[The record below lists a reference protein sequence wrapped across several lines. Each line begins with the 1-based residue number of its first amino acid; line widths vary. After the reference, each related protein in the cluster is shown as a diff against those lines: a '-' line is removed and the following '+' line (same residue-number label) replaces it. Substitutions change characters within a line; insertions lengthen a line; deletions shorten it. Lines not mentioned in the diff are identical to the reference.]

1 MRNNTWKKFLAITL
15 ALMMATSLG
24 LSSGTLRAKAE
35 GGVSV
40 ENETVTIEGN
50 VEYAEAFA
58 REDEVT
64 DLTVNGDVV
73 SESNLDLFV
82 SASDNGSVTVKTG
95 DVTIPGDG
103 GVEIFTHGEEA
114 TVDVTVGDV
123 TSGGTAIITSNAG
136 GEIDLETG
144 AVSAETAGARI
155 YTSTDYVS
163 EETTAEAF
171 AAAVSGDPYDVR
183 TFEGPEAGEDVYA
196 IKCEVFRPE
205 NEPGTEYYHYFYSDG
220 TESYEKRSWK
230 ALPGSTEINIGGNVA
245 VVGTEDN
252 RQAIGIDAEVRYS
265 DQTATVVVEGGVS
278 VDNQGENGSAE
289 GIRLFTNYEEE
300 TGTATIA
307 VEEDVTVTAE
317 GSVWGVDVN
326 AGDGNAAVLVGDV
339 TVDGRSGQGA
349 YVSVEDGQASLAAG
363 DVSISVDE
371 NWGTGMGISVTGAGN
386 ATVKTEDITYVNS
399 DETAG
404 GRAVSVSVRDYE
416 EEVFAG
422 GSVTLDAGDISSNV
436 GGLEVQ
442 NEEGTADITVGNVD
456 AASIAVSISTREDT
470 TTNFTA
476 GTVHSKEDTG
486 VSVYTNGG
494 ENTVQ
499 TGAIT
504 AEDNGFYVNVNDES
518 HSESMT
524 AEDFAAIDTSTIKDS
539 WTSTFSTP
547 PSVGPG
553 SRYQT
558 KMEVLKAENGTTYYH
573 YFYND
578 GSETYSK
585 NWYEPTTGFVTAEV
599 NGDIIVNGT
608 DVNAWDYGVS
618 ATVNSDKQAAA
629 VKVDG
634 NITVESKGTQDS
646 AEGIHAYISDQ
657 KSGSVSVTAGGDVSV
672 SAENNAYGITVWA
685 EDGTAAASAG
695 AVTVSGRYGTGA
707 RANTEDGTAILTA
720 EDIHV
725 YVEDW
730 GNGLDVDVNG
740 TGSVTAET
748 GDISFANT
756 GDYNSGTAVSVYVN
770 SDENAESEKTGS
782 ATVTTGNIASDSNGV
797 SISNYF
803 GNADVTV
810 GNVDTVDNAVNVWAF
825 GDSTTTLTA
834 GEVTSDHG
842 TAVEVSTRA
851 DDADAIVK
859 TGDITFGIN
868 PEDHWNSGLYV
879 SAEGAGTATVTAGD
893 VTGTVTEGGTAVR
906 ESVSDGGTA
915 TVTTGDVTLKVK
927 EDPEEEN
934 YYYNAAVDVEAGTYY
949 DENGEPITSSATA
962 NLTAGNVTSDGSGVD
977 INNTASEVNVTVG
990 NIKAQDQGAYVNVS
1004 KEGITSFT
1012 AGNITSENSSGV
1024 SAYNNGGT
1032 LNVQTGSVSG
1042 KNGISAY
1049 ANRASDWQWMDEEH
1063 FEALGLEEPT
1073 YIGSWVD
1080 DEGIV
1085 HSEETWVVDN
1095 VEYRRVTT
1103 VYSEEEEWTDY
1114 EKITYTDVE
1123 GTTDVVVKGDVSASN
1138 TDWANGA
1145 NLYVSSGKQEGAMA
1159 IDGAVTAVSAES
1171 GAQAASVGG
1180 DNGGEAALLIDGNV
1194 SATGKDWT
1202 NGVGV
1207 SAGSGSTAEAV
1218 VHGDISATSTD
1229 GFGVGVQLSASDES
1243 TVNATVEGDINATG
1257 ETSDGVETF
1266 NNGGTLSL
1274 TVVGDITSNDTGI
1287 EMNSGNW
1294 ENEYLEG
1301 KIEVDESELTYYS
1314 IDKDGNYTWKEYIH
1328 KDGDKEIHYDEYGN
1342 QWILKTPE
1350 TEKESVSNIDVIGDV
1365 TGTDEAVLINLNG
1378 EKAKINMIV
1387 DGTLSG
1393 EENGV
1398 VLKAQTVAEN
1408 VSLTV
1413 WEIKPNEDGAVAARQ
1428 TNIWTEDAEG
1438 KWTTST
1444 VEDEEFEKQIQY
1456 IIRVE
1461 QPNKGSVDTVGTTD
1475 YEGYNVAKEGQT
1487 VTLKVNVPA
1496 GYRLKN
1502 AYNGTDTKV
1511 QLAKD
1516 GNGDYYLIIPRGGA
1530 VTLSVTLERIP
1541 PKQKTDEEITEAVE
1555 EAIAQTEPEEAAN
1568 TKVEVQTDDDGKKT
1582 VVLTPT
1588 ETATETAVAV
1598 SNALIAEIVKAN
1610 VENIAIAGKSEKAQ
1624 VALQSAAIEK
1634 IMKENDSAHLIV
1646 DIEEDTK
1653 QTEEAIEKVP
1663 TGLKVLEGAVH
1674 IQVKLVDKDGNSTTL
1689 GTNENIKVNL
1699 KLEFIE
1705 GLQIVFVGNDGVA
1718 VTVEPVWVEA
1728 TDTVPGHWEVPYMG
1742 VGSYIPVVPET

>member
-1 MRNNTWKKFLAITL
+1 MKKFLAITL

-103 GVEIFTHGEEA
+103 GVEIFTHGEA
-114 TVDVTVGDV
+114 KVDVTVEDV
-123 TSGGTAIITSNAG
+123 TSGGTAIYTSNAG

-144 AVSAETAGARI
+144 PVSAETAGAKI
-155 YTSTDYVS
+155 YVHTDFVS

-245 VVGTEDN
+245 VVGAEDN
-252 RQAIGIDAEVRYS
+252 RQIYGVVAEAAYS
-265 DQTATVVVEGGVS
+265 DQSALVNIEGGLS
-278 VDNQGENGSAE
+278 VDNKGENGDANGVRVSTSN
-289 GIRLFTNYEEE
+289 GDE
-300 TGTATIA
+300 TGTATVAING
-307 VEEDVTVTAE
+307 DITVTAE
-317 GSVWGVDVN
+317 GNVSGVRVD
-326 AGDGNAAVLVGDV
+326 AGDGNAAVL
-339 TVDGRSGQGA
+339 T
-349 YVSVEDGQASLAAG
+349 
-363 DVSISVDE
+363 
-371 NWGTGMGISVTGAGN
+371 
-386 ATVKTEDITYVNS
+386 
-399 DETAG
+399 
-404 GRAVSVSVRDYE
+404 
-416 EEVFAG
+416 
-422 GSVTLDAGDISSNV
+422 
-436 GGLEVQ
+436 
-442 NEEGTADITVGNVD
+442 
-456 AASIAVSISTREDT
+456 
-470 TTNFTA
+470 
-476 GTVHSKEDTG
+476 
-486 VSVYTNGG
+486 
-494 ENTVQ
+494 
-499 TGAIT
+499 
-504 AEDNGFYVNVNDES
+504 
-518 HSESMT
+518 
-524 AEDFAAIDTSTIKDS
+524 
-539 WTSTFSTP
+539 
-547 PSVGPG
+547 
-553 SRYQT
+553 
-558 KMEVLKAENGTTYYH
+558 
-573 YFYND
+573 
-578 GSETYSK
+578 
-585 NWYEPTTGFVTAEV
+585 
-599 NGDIIVNGT
+599 
-608 DVNAWDYGVS
+608 
-618 ATVNSDKQAAA
+618 
-629 VKVDG
+629 
-634 NITVESKGTQDS
+634 
-646 AEGIHAYISDQ
+646 
-657 KSGSVSVTAGGDVSV
+657 GDVSV
-672 SAENNAYGITVWA
+672 SGEYGQGARITA
-685 EDGTAAASAG
+685 EDGNALLAAGDISM
-695 AVTVSGRYGTGA
+695 TSENYGTGLSA
-707 RANTEDGTAILTA
+707 GLYGDGNITANTG
-720 EDIHV
+720 DIIYSNTGDYPSGNALSV
-725 YVEDW
+725 YIDNDSEEARK
-730 GNGLDVDVNG
+730 
-740 TGSVTAET
+740 TGSVT
-748 GDISFANT
+748 
-756 GDYNSGTAVSVYVN
+756 VM
-770 SDENAESEKTGS
+770 
-782 ATVTTGNIASDSNGV
+782 TGNIASDADGV
-797 SISNYF
+797 SIYSYTN
-803 GNADVTV
+803 NADVTV
-810 GNVDTVDNAVNVWAF
+810 GNVDTIDEAVNVWAYKDATVSLTT
-825 GDSTTTLTA
+825 GDITSDRGSAVDVNTRSDDA
-834 GEVTSDHG
+834 EVT
-842 TAVEVSTRA
+842 
-851 DDADAIVK
+851 VK

-906 ESVSDGGTA
+906 EWVSDGGTA

-962 NLTAGNVTSDGSGVD
+962 NLTTGNVTSDATGVNVY
-977 INNTASEVNVTVG
+977 NNASTVNVTVG
-990 NIKAQDQGAYVNVS
+990 DVKAQDQGASVNVAE
-1004 KEGITSFT
+1004 EGITNFT

-1049 ANRASDWQWMDEEH
+1049 ANRASDYEWMDEEH

-1073 YIGSWVD
+1073 YIGSWAD

-1114 EKITYTDVE
+1114 QKITYTDVE

-1180 DNGGEAALLIDGNV
+1180 DSKGEAALLIDGNV

-1475 YEGYNVAKEGQT
+1475 YEGYKVAKEGDT

-1516 GNGDYYLIIPRGGA
+1516 ENGNYYLIIPRGGA

-1555 EAIAQTEPEEAAN
+1555 EAIAQTEPEEASS
-1568 TKVEVQTDDDGKKT
+1568 TKVEVQTDSEGKKT
-1582 VVLTPT
+1582 VVLTPAET
-1588 ETATETAVAV
+1588 TQAADETAAATEVAV
-1598 SNALIAEIVKAN
+1598 SSELIDEAKKVV
-1610 VENIAIAGKSEKAQ
+1610 VESIAVASKSENVQ
-1624 VALQSAAIEK
+1624 VVLQTAAVQK
-1634 IMKENDSAHLIV
+1634 VMKENDSAHLIV
-1646 DIEEDTK
+1646 DIDEDTK

-1663 TGLKVLEGAVH
+1663 TGLKVLEGAVR
-1674 IQVKLVDKDGNSTTL
+1674 IQVKLVDKEGNSTTL
-1689 GTNENIKVNL
+1689 GTNENIKVSL
-1699 KLEFIE
+1699 KLEYTE
-1705 GLQIVFVGNDGVA
+1705 GLQIVFIGNDGVA